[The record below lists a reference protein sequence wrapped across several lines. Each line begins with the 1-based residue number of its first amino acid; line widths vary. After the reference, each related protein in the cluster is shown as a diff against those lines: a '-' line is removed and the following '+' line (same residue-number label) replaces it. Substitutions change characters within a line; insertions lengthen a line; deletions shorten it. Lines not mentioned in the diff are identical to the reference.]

1 VRGWMDDPRFGP
13 QAFAMGQRK
22 MGRDVRIG
30 WVRDP
35 LALYAK
41 HYRLIAH
48 CRRPECEHRRDIP
61 VALLLRLFP
70 KDTTIGEIAR
80 LFRCTQCGLRGAR
93 IRAEYVGPVGDGR
106 S

>member
-1 VRGWMDDPRFGP
+1 
-13 QAFAMGQRK
+13 MGQRK

-35 LALYAK
+35 LRFYEK

-48 CRRPECEHRRDIP
+48 CRRPHCDHQRDMP
-61 VALLLRLFP
+61 VSLLVRLFP
-70 KDTTIGEIAR
+70 RDTTIGEIAD
-80 LFRCTQCGLRGAR
+80 LLRCTKCGMRGAR

-106 S
+106 